1 MNLTLAEPD
10 FHTELKTT
18 PEMPDI
24 LVLHVRGRVTYQ
36 NASELRH
43 RVLSEIEGTVA
54 TKLIVELDDVEQMD
68 TAGAAV
74 LVEAVMQG
82 KDSDVEIMLCA
93 PSESVLRIF
102 CLAGLSD
109 VLESCFS
116 SPAELQKRL
125 ARLSR

>member
-1 MNLTLAEPD
+1 MNLTPSEPG
-10 FHTELKTT
+10 FQTELKAT

-24 LVLHVRGRVTYQ
+24 LVLHVRGRVTYR

-43 RVLSEIEGTVA
+43 RVLTEIERTVA
-54 TKLIVELDDVEQMD
+54 TKLILELDDVEQMD

-82 KDSDVEIMLCA
+82 KDRDVEVMLCA
-93 PSESVLRIF
+93 PSQSVLRIF
-102 CLAGLSD
+102 RLAGLSD